1 MGIIRKLKEKLER
14 KKRSAGLKTALIV
27 YIITAILVMT
37 ASCVV
42 LITFFENWK
51 NIVYEVNEDEIN
63 TQIEYSGSSYVIEQ
77 RRISDRVLG
86 QINILNICETI
97 SLFICVIATIMIL
110 SHLYFKKKLE
120 EPLAILKLEME
131 YIGRDDLSFDC
142 SYCSNDEMEA
152 VCNAFNKMRL
162 QLVENRKNLWDLME
176 DQRELNAAFAH
187 DIRTPMTV
195 MKGYS
200 QMLLKFYPQGKI
212 SDEKLLETLEM
223 IDRQADRVERFSE
236 TMKEMHSID
245 EWKIIKKEIS
255 LTELMEK
262 LSGNLGGMSNE
273 TVSISVVYDKDQD
286 QILHCDVSLI
296 EEVTDNLLS
305 NALRYAQKQVVLT
318 AALDMGK
325 LYLYVKDDGPGF
337 SKEAL
342 EKASRPYF
350 TTAREHFGMG
360 LTICKT
366 LCKKHGGSLEVTN
379 SIEGGAIVCALV
391 GIE

>member
-162 QLVENRKNLWDLME
+162 QLVENRKNLWELME

-296 EEVTDNLLS
+296 EEVIDNLLS

>member
-1 MGIIRKLKEKLER
+1 MGVIKELKEKWKWKSR
-14 KKRSAGLKTALIV
+14 NAGLKTALTV
-27 YIITAILVMT
+27 YIMTAIFLMAV
-37 ASCVV
+37 ACVV
-42 LITFFENWK
+42 LTTFFENWRSM
-51 NIVYEVNEDEIN
+51 IYEVNEDKVN
-63 TQIEYSGSSYVIEQ
+63 TIVEYEKNGYSIEKRYV
-77 RRISDRVLG
+77 SDIVLE
-86 QINILNICETI
+86 QINILNICEI
-97 SLFICVIATIMIL
+97 LSLLLCAFAAIMIL

-120 EPLAILKLEME
+120 EPLALLKLEME

-142 SYCSNDEMEA
+142 SYCSNDEMGA
-152 VCNAFNKMRL
+152 VCRAFNKMRL
-162 QLVENRKNLWDLME
+162 QLVENRKSLWDLME

-200 QMLLKFYPQGKI
+200 QMLLKFYSQGKI
-212 SDEKLLETLEM
+212 SDEKLLETLRM

-245 EWKIIKKEIS
+245 EWKIDKREIG
-255 LTELMEK
+255 LCELMEK
-262 LSGNLGGMSNE
+262 LSGNLGGMANE
-273 TVSISVVYDKDQD
+273 EVTVSVVYDKSQD
-286 QILHCDVSLI
+286 QSLHCDVSLI

-305 NALRYAQKQVVLT
+305 NALRYAERQVVFT
-318 AALDMGK
+318 AALDRGK

-391 GIE
+391 GVE

>member
-1 MGIIRKLKEKLER
+1 M
-14 KKRSAGLKTALIV
+14 
-27 YIITAILVMT
+27 
-37 ASCVV
+37 
-42 LITFFENWK
+42 
-51 NIVYEVNEDEIN
+51 
-63 TQIEYSGSSYVIEQ
+63 
-77 RRISDRVLG
+77 
-86 QINILNICETI
+86 NICETI

-162 QLVENRKNLWDLME
+162 QLVENRKNLWELME

-296 EEVTDNLLS
+296 EEVIDHLLS